1 MYKTH
6 VYIYTCREESDCCS
20 SAVLKARRG
29 EIRTAGLGR
38 QRRLPARLPGH
49 DLGDGVPDDDAGLL
63 DLLLG
68 QPRRDA
74 DLEGW
79 VDDQVTVVE
88 RAELLHDREALE
100 LGDQDPV
107 GQRLYLWLVFS
118 NLSPQPF
125 LA

>member
-1 MYKTH
+1 M
-6 VYIYTCREESDCCS
+6 
-20 SAVLKARRG
+20 
-29 EIRTAGLGR
+29 RTAGLGR

-49 DLGDGVPDDDAGLL
+49 DLGDGVPDDHPSLL

-74 DLEGW
+74 HLQGW
-79 VDDQVTVVE
+79 VYGQIIVLQ
-88 RAELLHDREALE
+88 RAHLARYRKALE